1 MRRIWLLMGVGL
13 IAAMLAVAAVACDDD
28 GPSEE
33 EAMAQ
38 LCSDLT
44 QLEAADAAFDNLGA
58 DSTIDEIEAAN
69 DAYNDALNNVVSSA
83 GDVAEVR
90 AQPIEDAYASL
101 DQAIDD
107 ISGDATVVEALSSIG
122 DELAAVDAAY
132 DQAFA
137 GLDCP

>member
-1 MRRIWLLMGVGL
+1 MRKNWLLMGVGL

-33 EAMAQ
+33 EAVAQ

-58 DSTIDEIEAAN
+58 DSTIDEVGAAN
-69 DAYNDALNNVVSSA
+69 DAYSDALNDVVDSA
-83 GDVAEVR
+83 GDVAAVR
-90 AQPIEDAYASL
+90 AQPIEDAYADL

-107 ISGDATVVEALSSIG
+107 IPGDATIAGALASIT
-122 DELAAVDAAY
+122 DELAAVDDAY
-132 DQAFA
+132 DEAFA
-137 GLDCP
+137 SVDCP

>member
-28 GPSEE
+28 EPSEE
-33 EAMAQ
+33 EAVAQ

-44 QLEAADAAFDNLGA
+44 QLEAADAAFDTLGT
-58 DSTIDEIEAAN
+58 DSTIDEIGAAN
-69 DAYNDALNNVVSSA
+69 DAYSDALDDVVSSA

-90 AQPIEDAYASL
+90 AQPIEDAYAGL

-107 ISGDATVVEALSSIG
+107 ISGDTTIVEALNSIG

-132 DQAFA
+132 DQAFS
-137 GLDCP
+137 GVDCP

>member
-28 GPSEE
+28 EPSEE
-33 EAMAQ
+33 DAVAQ

-44 QLEAADAAFDNLGA
+44 QLEAADAAFDTLGT
-58 DSTIDEIEAAN
+58 DSTIDEINATG
-69 DAYNDALNNVVSSA
+69 DAYNDALGDVVDSA
-83 GDVAEVR
+83 GDVADVR
-90 AQPIEDAYASL
+90 AQPIEDAYDDL

-107 ISGDATVVEALSSIG
+107 ISGDATIVEALASIA
-122 DELAAVDAAY
+122 DELLAVDAAY
-132 DQAFA
+132 DEAFA